1 MLKLFRIYLTNVG
14 YDDYDSAIVAAES
27 LSQVKDLCEYGNSI
41 LDEDFHTYEI
51 GKRFKN
57 AASFE
62 RRSYQ
67 KYTVE
72 EIGTTKHYT
81 EPTIVLSSFNAG

>member
-1 MLKLFRIYLTNVG
+1 MLKLFKIYLTDVR
-14 YDDYDSAIVAAES
+14 YDDYDSAIVAAKS
-27 LSQVKDLCEYGNSI
+27 LSQAKDLCEYGNNI
-41 LDEDFHTYEI
+41 FDEDTHTYVVGE
-51 GKRFKN
+51 RFKRE
-57 AASFE
+57 ASFE

-72 EIGTTKHYT
+72 EIGTTNHYT